1 MEILLESIAIWMVPR
16 GTLRARL
23 FSALTDFVREAVVKE
38 CRQFGDPACEAHPFG
53 SRGRHLVQF
62 FH

>member
-1 MEILLESIAIWMVPR
+1 MLEGIAIWMVPQ

-23 FSALTDFVREAVVKE
+23 FSALKDFVREAVVEE
-38 CRQFGDPACEAHPFG
+38 CRQFGDPVCEAHPFG
-53 SRGRHLVQF
+53 SRGSHLVQF